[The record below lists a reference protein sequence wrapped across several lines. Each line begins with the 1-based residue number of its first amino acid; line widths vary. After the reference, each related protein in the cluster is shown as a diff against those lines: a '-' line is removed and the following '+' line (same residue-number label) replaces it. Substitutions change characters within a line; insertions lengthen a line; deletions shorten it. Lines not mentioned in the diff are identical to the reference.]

1 MINLSKDEILIARK
15 ALKTYQTFY
24 VSPSNPNHEV
34 LNRLLDKLT
43 LSKSLA

>member
-1 MINLSKDEILIARK
+1 MNNLSKDEILIVRK

-34 LNRLLDKLT
+34 LNGLLDKLS
-43 LSKSLA
+43 LSKLLA